1 MVLDWLIDL
10 HKAEE
15 KPWRM
20 LVLGFIYSSVA
31 AGLAL
36 LIFPSQAS
44 AILLVL
50 TVAAFMPIMLNL
62 MKIEELK
69 EEKSR
74 FLIKQ
79 HWPALKFFVFLFVG
93 MIIAYTL
100 WFAAM
105 PAEIAK
111 SLFSMQLETI
121 AGRGVE
127 LGALTGLNSFAGIL
141 ANNSRVLIVGLML
154 AFVFGAGAVFILDWN
169 ATILGVLLGNL
180 FHHRVDFS
188 AARYLVHGIPE
199 ITAYFVAG
207 LAGGIISA
215 AIARHKI
222 GTKQFN
228 NVLKDSAG
236 LIVLSI
242 IILIIA
248 ALLEVYVSPLIG

>member
-10 HKAEE
+10 HRAEE

-20 LVLGFIYSSVA
+20 LILGFVYSSVA

-36 LIFPSQAS
+36 LIFPREAS

-69 EEKSR
+69 EETSR

-79 HWPALKFFVFLFVG
+79 HWPALKFFVFLFIG
-93 MIIAYTL
+93 MIVAYTL

-111 SLFSMQLETI
+111 NLFSMQLETI

-127 LGALTGLNSFAGIL
+127 LGAVTGLGNLAGII
-141 ANNSRVLIVGLML
+141 ANNSRVLVVGLML

-228 NVLKDSAG
+228 NILKDSAG
-236 LIVLSI
+236 LIILSVV
-242 IILIIA
+242 ILIIA